1 MSYGNRNK
9 NAYIISGFMRLT
21 HEEAYAI
28 RCRMGLWGGEGKR
41 NVDAA
46 FELYELALLFHTA
59 DKLATFVDEREEKK

>member
-1 MSYGNRNK
+1 
-9 NAYIISGFMRLT
+9 
-21 HEEAYAI
+21 
-28 RCRMGLWGGEGKR
+28 MGLWGGEGKR